1 MIAPAEHPRH
11 EPGVRAAVVLSL
23 YWFTALG
30 GLGIFF
36 PFYSLYLSEN
46 AGLTGSQVGLVMA
59 TMPLVGMLAQ
69 PFWGQVADRT
79 GARRRVLSVLG
90 FGAAAGYALLYLSR
104 GFHPLLAGTA
114 ALALFSNSL
123 LPMGVSV
130 SLASLRHLGPHAFG
144 IARAWGTVGFLVTVV
159 AFPKLLDWVQASQRL
174 TTATAGSS
182 EPGLELI
189 LPCTSVC
196 VLAAAIVSLVIPSEQ
211 AFSVPAAKGDWRLL
225 LRHPPF
231 MRLLLFTFGGYLFLQ
246 GPMVLFPIFVRSL
259 GGGIEVVSRMWVCML
274 LLEIPLI
281 ALSGAGLERV
291 GPRGLILIGI
301 SAGALRWLVC
311 GLSSSLSL
319 IYAVQVLHGVTVMGL
334 VIGAPLYVDAVV
346 PAQLRSTGQGL
357 LAMVGISLGGILS
370 NLSVGW
376 LFENAG
382 GSAPALFAG
391 VGATAL
397 ALALP
402 WALPEAAHV
411 HRRGVEEEIGTAAP

>member
-1 MIAPAEHPRH
+1 
-11 EPGVRAAVVLSL
+11 VLSL

-46 AGLTGSQVGLVMA
+46 AGLAGSQVGMVMA
-59 TMPLVGMLAQ
+59 TLPLIGMLAQ

-79 GARRRVLSVLG
+79 GARTRVLSVVG
-90 FGAAAGYALLYLSR
+90 FGAAAGYALLYMGH

-114 ALALFSNSL
+114 ALAVFSTSL

-144 IARAWGTVGFLVTVV
+144 IARACGTVGFLVMVV
-159 AFPKLLDWVQASQRL
+159 AFPRLLDWIQAGWNL
-174 TTATAGSS
+174 ATTTPGPS

-196 VLAAAIVSLVIPSEQ
+196 VLAAAVVSLVIPGEQ
-211 AFSVPAAKGDWRLL
+211 AVSARAAKGDWRLL

-231 MRLLLFTFGGYLFLQ
+231 VRLLLFTFGCYLFLQ
-246 GPMVLFPIFVRSL
+246 GPIAQFPIFVRSL
-259 GGGIEVVSRMWVCML
+259 GGGIEVVSRMWVFML

-281 ALSGAGLERV
+281 ALSGAGVERV
-291 GPRGLILIGI
+291 GPRGLILIGV

-319 IYAVQVLHGVTVMGL
+319 IYAAQVLHGVTVMGL

-346 PAQLRSTGQGL
+346 PPQLRSTGQGL

-370 NLSVGW
+370 NLTVGW

-382 GSAPALFAG
+382 DSAPALFAG
-391 VGATAL
+391 AGAAAL

-402 WALPEAAHV
+402 WTLPEATHV
-411 HRRGVEEEIGTAAP
+411 HHRGVEEQIGAAAP

>member
-1 MIAPAEHPRH
+1 M
-11 EPGVRAAVVLSL
+11 RAAVVLSL
-23 YWFTALG
+23 YWFIGLG
-30 GLGIFF
+30 GLGMFF

-46 AGLTGSQVGLVMA
+46 AGLSGSQVGMVMA
-59 TMPLVGMLAQ
+59 TLPLVGMLAQ

-79 GARRRVLSVLG
+79 GGRARVLSVLS
-90 FGAAAGYALLYLSR
+90 FGAAAGYALLYLGR
-104 GFHPLLAGTA
+104 GFHPLLVGTA
-114 ALALFSNSL
+114 GLALFSTSL

-144 IARAWGTVGFLVTVV
+144 IARACGTVGFLVTVV
-159 AFPKLLDWVQASQRL
+159 AFPKLLDWIQADQHL
-174 TTATAGSS
+174 ATTTGGPS

-189 LPCTSVC
+189 LPCASVC
-196 VLAAAIVSLVIPSEQ
+196 VLAAAIVSLVIPSEG
-211 AFSVPAAKGDWRLL
+211 AISVRAAKGDWRLL

-231 MRLLLFTFGGYLFLQ
+231 VRLLLFTFGGYLFLQ
-246 GPMVLFPIFVRSL
+246 GPMALFPIFVRSL
-259 GGGIEVVSRMWVCML
+259 GGGIEVVSRMWVFML

-281 ALSGAGLERV
+281 ALSGTGLGRV
-291 GPRGLILIGI
+291 GPRGLIMIGI

-311 GLSSSLSL
+311 GLSSNLSL

-370 NLSVGW
+370 NVTVGW

-391 VGATAL
+391 VGAGAL
-397 ALALP
+397 AISLP
-402 WALPEAAHV
+402 WALPEATHV
-411 HRRGVEEEIGTAAP
+411 PHRRVEEQIGAAPP